1 MRVRG
6 VGTRLLDASDLGAD
20 DLGGAV
26 QTVSADDGAGCP
38 LGHPRGGGHPRRDP
52 RVGAGGRARAC
63 W

>member
-20 DLGGAV
+20 HLGGAV
-26 QTVSADDGAGCP
+26 QAVSADDGARRP
-38 LGHPRGGGHPRRDP
+38 LGHPGGGGHPRRDP
-52 RVGAGGRARAC
+52 RVGAGSWARAC